1 MVAFPQHE
9 TFEWKEEGAV
19 DIHKI
24 KDTLFDLGE
33 TLQDSYIAQEY
44 GRHREAAEFNRKLKD
59 ALAFLRE
66 LKCTL
71 HVTAKYCYVRPQGV
85 EWSFETDTD
94 WDDLEEV
101 EHIAHLGIT
110 LKIDG
115 TKGHVEISKGS
126 IDAGFYLKMGADP
139 DGDDPGK
146 KEGESGTLPEGGELA
161 GWRKSD
167 VDFLRK
173 IGIKPLEEEG

>member
-1 MVAFPQHE
+1 M
-9 TFEWKEEGAV
+9 

-24 KDTLFDLGE
+24 KDALFELGE
-33 TLQDSYIAQEY
+33 ALQDTYIALEY
-44 GRHREAAEFNRKLKD
+44 NHRREAVELGRKLKD

-71 HVTAKYCYVRPQGV
+71 HVTAKYCYMRPQGV
-85 EWSFETDTD
+85 EWSFETETD
-94 WDDLEEV
+94 WSDLEEV
-101 EHIAHLGIT
+101 EHSAYLGIT
-110 LKIDG
+110 LNIDG

-126 IDAGFYLKMGADP
+126 IDAGFYRNIMLNP
-139 DGDDPGK
+139 DEDDPNK
-146 KEGESGTLPEGGELA
+146 KGDKGGTPPEGGELA
-161 GWRKSD
+161 GWQESD